1 MLQNLKSPTSSEF
14 AHAQFVSEA
23 ATAGV
28 AFHREEMAANP
39 TLGRGVTHSGAGVL
53 PGLLVLNVV
62 GISKCCQNWR
72 TNVIHTIHAFEMP

>member
-1 MLQNLKSPTSSEF
+1 M
-14 AHAQFVSEA
+14 SEA
-23 ATAGV
+23 ATTGV

-62 GISKCCQNWR
+62 GISMDIRILAQGQGHSFHM
-72 TNVIHTIHAFEMP
+72 VPGGGSVSV